1 MSRHLVEWLLE
12 NPIELPEV
20 PNVGSDRAWR
30 VLMSLANR
38 AHENT
43 GKMTAS
49 DRTQERD
56 TGLERRGVIQPV
68 RKALEQAG
76 WLVDTGKRE
85 AKGVKVYELTV
96 PGYSRP
102 VSSGEVSLATKT
114 VDNKPSGVV
123 SGVVSGVG
131 SGEVSL
137 AQTKQNKTSLS
148 KSQNDSESQTLK
160 KQREEILSLCIELE
174 TRAEQSKGREVGAA
188 FVSHWRK
195 DYRPIIAQ
203 ALESPTDQNPAQIA
217 QQCYNQ
223 RHGVTKRHSVPQA
236 QALPSGHSDCP
247 TCAGEGLLQTWNEAE
262 MRLVPTWCACTGK
275 TTNTPT
281 QEPTT
286 KRVSTNEGANT
297 DIPVPSA
304 KADPQSAIR
313 DLTKRLR
320 VV

>member
-1 MSRHLVEWLLE
+1 
-12 NPIELPEV
+12 
-20 PNVGSDRAWR
+20 
-30 VLMSLANR
+30 
-38 AHENT
+38 
-43 GKMTAS
+43 
-49 DRTQERD
+49 
-56 TGLERRGVIQPV
+56 
-68 RKALEQAG
+68 
-76 WLVDTGKRE
+76 VDTGKRE

-148 KSQNDSESQTLK
+148 KSQNDSESQNLK

-188 FVSHWRK
+188 FVGHWRR

-203 ALESPTDQNPAQIA
+203 VLESQPDQNPAQIA

-223 RHGVTKRHSVPQA
+223 RHGVTRHQPAPQA
-236 QALPSGHSDCP
+236 SKACRRCNGSNRDI
-247 TCAGEGLLQTWNEAE
+247 EGYQGLSTQWNGDT
-262 MRLVPTWCACTGK
+262 RTY
-275 TTNTPT
+275 TPCELCNGLGYLNADT

-286 KRVSTNEGANT
+286 KRVSTDESANT

-304 KADPQSAIR
+304 KADTQSAIR

>member
-148 KSQNDSESQTLK
+148 KSQNDSESQNLK

-223 RHGVTKRHSVPQA
+223 RHGVTKRHSAPQA
-236 QALPSGHSDCP
+236 QASRVCGRCNGSNQDIEGYKGLSTQWNHDTRTYTPCELCNG
-247 TCAGEGLLQTWNEAE
+247 TGLLN
-262 MRLVPTWCACTGK
+262 
-275 TTNTPT
+275 
-281 QEPTT
+281 
-286 KRVSTNEGANT
+286 
-297 DIPVPSA
+297 
-304 KADPQSAIR
+304 ADPKSAVR
-313 DLTKRLR
+313 KLTQRLR